1 MWLIVCCFQRK
12 QTSRTL
18 DGLVLEGEELDFPKI
33 LCCWNRKWKNPQL
46 HLFFIHGSRPSLGDA
61 AAWIIYSHI
70 IPHSLVKL
78 YYQNPLF
85 LLCPPPA
92 PPPAIFL
99 MPDIKLHGLAF
110 EAQYSSF
117 WASVWFLLI
126 GIICSSFFPS
136 LLFKTSKRI
145 MHSCWHFKKKCIPA
159 LCKVEPAPLVW
170 LGVVVSRIPAVWW
183 QWVWAV
189 SLESQAS
196 LLCVWL

>member
-1 MWLIVCCFQRK
+1 MGLDLHWEMQQHESSIH
-12 QTSRTL
+12 TL
-18 DGLVLEGEELDFPKI
+18 FLTLWSNCIIKI
-33 LCCWNRKWKNPQL
+33 LC
-46 HLFFIHGSRPSLGDA
+46 SSYA
-61 AAWIIYSHI
+61 
-70 IPHSLVKL
+70 
-78 YYQNPLF
+78 
-85 LLCPPPA
+85 PPR

>member
-92 PPPAIFL
+92 PPPPSSWCLTLNF
-99 MPDIKLHGLAF
+99 MGLLLRHSTAHF
-110 EAQYSSF
+110 EPVSDFCLLASSAP
-117 WASVWFLLI
+117 ASSPLSCLKHPNELCIHVGILKKSVYLLYARL
-126 GIICSSFFPS
+126 SP
-136 LLFKTSKRI
+136 
-145 MHSCWHFKKKCIPA
+145 HH
-159 LCKVEPAPLVW
+159 
-170 LGVVVSRIPAVWW
+170 
-183 QWVWAV
+183 
-189 SLESQAS
+189 
-196 LLCVWL
+196 